1 MGIIFNFLY
10 HKNTDSNPKKLKI
23 DKEIG
28 WKSKSDR
35 ANDLVQYC
43 KTL

>member
-10 HKNTDSNPKKLKI
+10 DKNSDSNPKILKI

-28 WKSKSDR
+28 G
-35 ANDLVQYC
+35 LVEIRQSQWPGPI
-43 KTL
+43 L